1 MKNIQNSGQE
11 SKPVPFLD
19 LGRSHKKIQREV
31 IQRVKKTLRRGD
43 FILGSAV
50 EAFESEYAEFLGNGT
65 LVVGVGNGTDA
76 LEIAI
81 RALDLPPGSEVLV
94 PANSFI
100 ASAIGVER
108 AGLTVK
114 FVDPHPDTL
123 LVNADSFR
131 DKITQNTSALM
142 VVHLYGHVAPMT
154 EILDLGRE
162 FNLKVIEDAAQ
173 SQGATYKGT
182 RVGCLGDVG
191 ATSFYPGKNLGA
203 FGDGGAVLSRSPE
216 IAQKARLIRNLGSAV
231 KYQHE
236 TYGFNSR
243 LDTIQAEILRIKL
256 KHLAKWNAERARA
269 VALYDK
275 LLSVQPEMTRPV
287 VLEDTEPAY
296 HLYPVLTNERDRLQK
311 HLTNHNVQTLIHYPN
326 AIPDQPI
333 FRELGEGDGD
343 GFVAARKASAQLLS
357 LPLFP
362 GITESEVRFVCEKVD
377 GFFNKKMNI

>member
-1 MKNIQNSGQE
+1 MRRNPE
-11 SKPVPFLD
+11 MVPFLD
-19 LGRSHKKIQREV
+19 LGRGHRRIERQLLGAIR
-31 IQRVKKTLRRGD
+31 RAVKEGQ
-43 FILGSAV
+43 FVLGSAV
-50 EAFESEYAEFLGNGT
+50 EEFETDYAEFLGDGA

-81 RALDLPPGSEVLV
+81 RALELPPGSEVLV

-123 LVNADSFR
+123 LVNANSFR

-203 FGDGGAVLSRSPE
+203 FGDGGAVLSRSTE

-256 KHLAKWNAERARA
+256 KHLVKWNAERARA
-269 VALYDK
+269 VALYDN
-275 LLSVQPEMTRPV
+275 LLSAQLEITRPI
-287 VLEDTEPAY
+287 VLENTEPAY
-296 HLYPVLTNERDRLQK
+296 HLYPVLTNERNQLQK
-311 HLTNHNVQTLIHYPN
+311 HLTDHHVHTLIHYPT
-326 AIPDQPI
+326 AIPDQPV
-333 FRELGEGDGD
+333 FRESSAGDQD
-343 GFVAARKASAQLLS
+343 SFVAARQASAKLLS

-362 GITESEVRFVCEKVD
+362 GITESEIRFVCEKID
-377 GFFNKKMNI
+377 EFFSKNNKP

>member
-1 MKNIQNSGQE
+1 MRRSLE
-11 SKPVPFLD
+11 MVHFLD
-19 LGRSHKKIQREV
+19 LGRGHRKIQR
-31 IQRVKKTLRRGD
+31 QLFGAMRRAVQQGQ
-43 FILGSAV
+43 FVLGSAV
-50 EAFESEYAEFLGNGT
+50 EAFESEYADFLGNGA

-81 RALDLPPGSEVLV
+81 RALDIPVGSEVLV

-114 FVDPHPDTL
+114 FVDPNPDTL
-123 LVNADSFR
+123 LVTADSFR
-131 DKITQNTSALM
+131 DKISQNTSALM
-142 VVHLYGHVAPMT
+142 VVHLYGHVAPMA
-154 EILDLGRE
+154 EILDLARE

-269 VALYDK
+269 VALYDE
-275 LLSVQPEMTRPV
+275 LLSERPEITRPV
-287 VLEDTEPAY
+287 VLKDTEPAY
-296 HLYPVLTNERDRLQK
+296 HLYPVLTKERDKLQK
-311 HLTNHNVQTLIHYPN
+311 YLADHNVQTLIHYPT
-326 AIPDQPI
+326 AIPDQPV
-333 FRELGEGDGD
+333 FRESGAGNQDS
-343 GFVAARKASAQLLS
+343 FVAARQASAQLLS

-362 GITESEVRFVCEKVD
+362 GITEREVRFVCEKIVD
-377 GFFNKKMNI
+377 FFNRRKKP